1 MTQIM
6 YNVNSIFVFPF
17 FREYFLMYQEQIFC
31 IFIDFIIKKF
41 YYFTHEKN
49 CIFFVKFVPKLLNF
63 ECIFILYSDT
73 WSKKQ
78 VSRDTIC

>member
-41 YYFTHEKN
+41 YYFTHEIN
-49 CIFFVKFVPKLLNF
+49 CIFL
-63 ECIFILYSDT
+63 
-73 WSKKQ
+73 
-78 VSRDTIC
+78 